1 VNLICKARRHVTLDG
16 GQKEFLPALR
26 SNLLLSAC
34 IAGSLIAAAASIAQN
49 AAAPSSVFNQCEV
62 CHSVD
67 GINGTGPTLKGV
79 VGRRS
84 GTVPG
89 FRYSRAM
96 KSAGITWDEKSL
108 DRYLAD
114 PQELVPGNV
123 MPFSGIADSA
133 QRAALIAYLKT
144 I

>member
-1 VNLICKARRHVTLDG
+1 VNLICKAPRHVTLDSR
-16 GQKEFLPALR
+16 QKEFLPALR

-49 AAAPSSVFNQCEV
+49 AAAPSSLFNQCEV

-79 VGRRS
+79 VGRQS

-123 MPFSGIADSA
+123 MPFSGMADSA

-144 I
+144 L

>member
-1 VNLICKARRHVTLDG
+1 VSRKL
-16 GQKEFLPALR
+16 ALR
-26 SNLLLSAC
+26 SNLLIGAWVV
-34 IAGSLIAAAASIAQN
+34 GSLIAAASIAQN
-49 AAAPSSVFNQCEV
+49 TTVTGSVFGQCEV

-79 VGRRS
+79 VGRQA

-114 PQELVPGNV
+114 PQEFVPGNV

>member
-16 GQKEFLPALR
+16 GQKEFLPTLR

>member
-1 VNLICKARRHVTLDG
+1 VRRRDETRCDLTPESAHNVHV
-16 GQKEFLPALR
+16 FAVR
-26 SNLLLSAC
+26 SNLLISAC
-34 IAGSLIAAAASIAQN
+34 VVGSLIAAASIAQN
-49 AAAPSSVFNQCEV
+49 TTASSGVFGQCEV

-79 VGRRS
+79 VGRQS

-96 KSAGITWDEKSL
+96 KSAGITWDDKSL

-123 MPFSGIADSA
+123 MPFSGIVDSA

>member
-1 VNLICKARRHVTLDG
+1 MNLICKGRRHETLDG
-16 GQKEFLPALR
+16 GQKEFLPTLS

-34 IAGSLIAAAASIAQN
+34 IAGSLIAAVASIAQN
-49 AAAPSSVFNQCEV
+49 AAAPSSLFNQCEV

>member
-1 VNLICKARRHVTLDG
+1 VR
-16 GQKEFLPALR
+16 LR
-26 SNLLLSAC
+26 SDVLASAFV
-34 IAGSLIAAAASIAQN
+34 AASLITAAASIAQN
-49 AAAPSSVFNQCEV
+49 AAAPSTAPSTVFSQCEV

-79 VGRRS
+79 VGRQS

-96 KSAGITWDEKSL
+96 KGAGITWDDKSL
-108 DRYLAD
+108 DQYLSD

-123 MPFSGIADSA
+123 MPFSGIADRA
-133 QRAALIAYLKT
+133 QRAAIIAYLKT

>member
-1 VNLICKARRHVTLDG
+1 VS
-16 GQKEFLPALR
+16 LR
-26 SNLLLSAC
+26 PNLLARAF

-49 AAAPSSVFNQCEV
+49 AAAPSTAPSTAPNAVFSQCEV

-79 VGRRS
+79 VGRQS

-96 KSAGITWDEKSL
+96 KGAGIMWDDKSL
-108 DRYLAD
+108 DRYLSD

-133 QRAALIAYLKT
+133 QRAAIIAYLKT

>member
-1 VNLICKARRHVTLDG
+1 MSRQGETRSSLKPERGPNVYVFAV
-16 GQKEFLPALR
+16 R
-26 SNLLLSAC
+26 SNLLISAC
-34 IAGSLIAAAASIAQN
+34 VVGSLIAAGSMAQN
-49 AAAPSSVFNQCEV
+49 TTATGGVFGQCEV

-79 VGRRS
+79 VGRQS

-96 KSAGITWDEKSL
+96 KSAGITWDDKSL

-123 MPFSGIADSA
+123 MPFSGIADRA
-133 QRAALIAYLKT
+133 QRAELIAYLKT

>member
-1 VNLICKARRHVTLDG
+1 VSRQGKTRSHLTPQSGHNVYVFAV
-16 GQKEFLPALR
+16 R
-26 SNLLLSAC
+26 SNLLISAC
-34 IAGSLIAAAASIAQN
+34 AVGSLLAAASIAQN
-49 AAAPSSVFNQCEV
+49 TAAAVGVFGQCEV

-79 VGRRS
+79 VGRQS

-96 KSAGITWDEKSL
+96 KSAGITWDDKSL

-114 PQELVPGNV
+114 PQEFVPGNV

>member
-1 VNLICKARRHVTLDG
+1 M
-16 GQKEFLPALR
+16 R
-26 SNLLLSAC
+26 SNLLIGAWA
-34 IAGSLIAAAASIAQN
+34 AGSLIAAASIAQN
-49 AAAPSSVFNQCEV
+49 TTATGSVFGQCEV

-79 VGRRS
+79 VGRQS
-84 GTVPG
+84 GTAPG

-96 KSAGITWDEKSL
+96 KNAGITWDEKSL

-123 MPFSGIADSA
+123 MPFSGMADSA

>member
-1 VNLICKARRHVTLDG
+1 MNLICKARRHETLDG
-16 GQKEFLPALR
+16 GLKEFLPTLS

-49 AAAPSSVFNQCEV
+49 AAAPGSVFNQCEV

-133 QRAALIAYLKT
+133 QRAALVAYLKT

>member
-1 VNLICKARRHVTLDG
+1 VR
-16 GQKEFLPALR
+16 LR
-26 SNLLLSAC
+26 SNLLAGAFV
-34 IAGSLIAAAASIAQN
+34 AGSLIVAAASIAQN
-49 AAAPSSVFNQCEV
+49 AAAPGTAAGAAPSAVFSQCEV

-67 GINGTGPTLKGV
+67 GVNGTGPTLKGV
-79 VGRRS
+79 VGRQS

-96 KSAGITWDEKSL
+96 KGAGIMWDDKSL
-108 DRYLAD
+108 DRYLSD

-133 QRAALIAYLKT
+133 QRAAIIAYLKT

>member
-1 VNLICKARRHVTLDG
+1 VSRQRDTRSHLTPEG
-16 GQKEFLPALR
+16 GHNVPVFALR
-26 SNLLLSAC
+26 FNLLIGAWA
-34 IAGSLIAAAASIAQN
+34 AGSLIAAASIAQN
-49 AAAPSSVFNQCEV
+49 TTATGSVFGQCEV

-79 VGRRS
+79 VGRQS
-84 GTVPG
+84 GTAPG

-96 KSAGITWDEKSL
+96 KNAGITWDEKSL

-123 MPFSGIADSA
+123 MPFSGMADSA

>member
-1 VNLICKARRHVTLDG
+1 MSRRSETRSNFTPQSGHNAYV
-16 GQKEFLPALR
+16 FAVR
-26 SNLLLSAC
+26 SNLLISAC
-34 IAGSLIAAAASIAQN
+34 AVGSLMAAASIAQN
-49 AAAPSSVFNQCEV
+49 TATVAVFGQCEV
-62 CHSVD
+62 CHSVN
-67 GINGTGPTLKGV
+67 GINGTGPTLQGV
-79 VGRRS
+79 VGRQS

-96 KSAGITWDEKSL
+96 KSAGITWDDKSL

>member
-1 VNLICKARRHVTLDG
+1 VSRQRETRNDLPGSGHGVHV
-16 GQKEFLPALR
+16 FAVR
-26 SNLLLSAC
+26 SNLLINAC
-34 IAGSLIAAAASIAQN
+34 VAGSLIAAASMAQN
-49 AAAPSSVFNQCEV
+49 TTATGSVFSQCEV

-79 VGRRS
+79 IGRQS

-96 KSAGITWDEKSL
+96 KNTGITWDEKSL

>member
-1 VNLICKARRHVTLDG
+1 VTLICKAQRHVTLDG
-16 GQKEFLPALR
+16 RQEEFLPALR
-26 SNLLLSAC
+26 SILLLSAC
-34 IAGSLIAAAASIAQN
+34 IAGSLIAAAASIARN
-49 AAAPSSVFNQCEV
+49 AAAPSSLFNQCEV

-79 VGRRS
+79 VGRQS

-96 KSAGITWDEKSL
+96 KSAGITWDDKSL

-144 I
+144 L

>member
-1 VNLICKARRHVTLDG
+1 VSRWGETRSNLTPQIGHRVYAFAV
-16 GQKEFLPALR
+16 R
-26 SNLLLSAC
+26 SNLLISAC
-34 IAGSLIAAAASIAQN
+34 AVGSLMAAASIAQN
-49 AAAPSSVFNQCEV
+49 TAATAGVFGQCEV

-79 VGRRS
+79 VGRQS

-89 FRYSRAM
+89 FRYSLAM
-96 KSAGITWDEKSL
+96 KSAGIPWDDKSL

>member
-1 VNLICKARRHVTLDG
+1 VSLICEARRHVTLDG
-16 GQKEFLPALR
+16 RHKEFLPALG

-34 IAGSLIAAAASIAQN
+34 LAGSLIAAAASIAQN
-49 AAAPSSVFNQCEV
+49 AATPSSLFNQCEV

-79 VGRRS
+79 VGRQS

-96 KSAGITWDEKSL
+96 KSAGITWDDKSL

>member
-1 VNLICKARRHVTLDG
+1 VSFIGKARRHVTPDSEHE
-16 GQKEFLPALR
+16 EFPLAMR
-26 SNLLLSAC
+26 SNLLITALIS
-34 IAGSLIAAAASIAQN
+34 GSLIAAAASIAQN
-49 AAAPSSVFNQCEV
+49 STAPSTAFNSCEV

-79 VGRRS
+79 VGRQS

-96 KSAGITWDEKSL
+96 KSAGITWDDKSL

-123 MPFSGIADSA
+123 MPFSGIVDGA
-133 QRAALIAYLKT
+133 QRAAIIAYLKT

>member
-1 VNLICKARRHVTLDG
+1 VRRKRETRTNLTPESGHSVYVFAV
-16 GQKEFLPALR
+16 R
-26 SNLLLSAC
+26 SNLLISAC
-34 IAGSLIAAAASIAQN
+34 VIGSLIAAASIAQN
-49 AAAPSSVFNQCEV
+49 TTATGGVFGQCEV

-79 VGRRS
+79 VGRQS

-96 KSAGITWDEKSL
+96 KSAGITWDEKAL

-123 MPFSGIADSA
+123 MPFSGIADPA

>member
-1 VNLICKARRHVTLDG
+1 V
-16 GQKEFLPALR
+16 R
-26 SNLLLSAC
+26 SNLLISAC
-34 IAGSLIAAAASIAQN
+34 AVGSLMAAASIAQN
-49 AAAPSSVFNQCEV
+49 TATVGAFGQCEV
-62 CHSVD
+62 CHSVN
-67 GINGTGPTLKGV
+67 GINGTGPTLQGV
-79 VGRRS
+79 VGRQS

-96 KSAGITWDEKSL
+96 KSAGITWDDKSL